1 MDVTENY
8 RIDANFRWFGNAI
21 KANEELYLMECGIEQ
36 CKKDKIYGPTVR
48 DEYHVHCI
56 LHGKG
61 TLEMNGVS
69 YSLQRGQIF
78 VIMPGVKHV
87 YYADPRDPWHYAW
100 ISFSG
105 TRAAYFLER
114 AGITPEHPIRS
125 AYGEPERFLAFIE
138 NILNHHQLTAANEL
152 TRISQLYGMLALLV
166 DSQSR
171 ETTPS
176 REKTNYD
183 YSPDIYVNSAVE
195 YIHEHYHQISVG
207 DIASYIGISRY
218 YLSHIFKEKLHV
230 SPQEYLMNYRM
241 EQSARLLRT
250 TGLSIQEVAGQAG
263 YNNPLTFSKVFKNA
277 YGLSPKNYR
286 LKILAEAKSEDTE
299 ASEG

>member
-1 MDVTENY
+1 MEVTENY

-21 KANEELYLMECGIEQ
+21 KANEELYLVECGIEQ

-48 DEYHVHCI
+48 GEYHVHFI
-56 LHGKG
+56 LHGRG
-61 TLEMNGVS
+61 TLEMNNTS

-78 VIMPGVKHV
+78 VIPPDIEHV
-87 YYADPRDPWHYAW
+87 YYADPSDPWQYTW

-114 AGITPEHPIRS
+114 AGITPEHPVRS
-125 AYGEPERFLAFIE
+125 AYGEPERYLSFTE
-138 NILNHHQLTAANEL
+138 NILNHHQLTVANEL
-152 TRISQLYGMLALLV
+152 ARTAWLYEMLALLV
-166 DSQSR
+166 DSQHQGKRPARKVVS
-171 ETTPS
+171 
-176 REKTNYD
+176 YD

-195 YIHEHYHQISVG
+195 YIHEHYNHIGVG

-230 SPQEYLMNYRM
+230 SPQEYLMRYRM
-241 EQSARLLRT
+241 EQSARLLRAT
-250 TGLSIQEVAGQAG
+250 SLSIQEVSEQAG
-263 YNNPLTFSKVFKNA
+263 YDNPLTFSKIFKNT

-286 LKILAEAKSEDTE
+286 LKILTE
-299 ASEG
+299 TPPENTEHFE

>member
-21 KANEELYLMECGIEQ
+21 KANEELYLVECGIEQ

-48 DEYHVHCI
+48 DEYHVHFI
-56 LHGKG
+56 LNGKG
-61 TLEMNGVS
+61 ILEMNGVS
-69 YSLQRGQIF
+69 YTLRRGQIF
-78 VIMPGVKHV
+78 VLMPGAEHV
-87 YYADPRDPWHYAW
+87 YYADPEDPWHYTW

-105 TRAAYFLER
+105 TRAACFLER
-114 AGITPEHPIRS
+114 AGITPEHPTRS
-125 AYGEPERFLAFIE
+125 TYGEPERFLAFTE
-138 NILNHHQLTAANEL
+138 NILNHHQLTVANEL
-152 TRISQLYGMLALLV
+152 TRISQLYAMLALLV
-166 DSQSR
+166 DSQSQ
-171 ETTPS
+171 EAAPVGD
-176 REKTNYD
+176 KTAYD

-195 YIHEHYHQISVG
+195 YIREHYHQISVG

-250 TGLSIQEVAGQAG
+250 TNLSVQEVAGQAG
-263 YNNPLTFSKVFKNA
+263 YDNPLTFSKIFKNA

-286 LKILAEAKSEDTE
+286 LKILAEAETE
-299 ASEG
+299 NKDNEP